1 MFKKRFNVSLSL
13 NRHMLTHT
21 GEKPHQC
28 PHCSKGFTQKWD
40 MKSHIPTH
48 NWIKVYISPCRLR
61 LFSWEVILEKLTHG
75 IIGIQKCESL
85 CEIQTLLFLYI
96 LTFHETFYFKMLP
109 IFREFAC
116 PNSLISG
123 MNSFFFTPKCFVIL
137 NKC

>member
-85 CEIQTLLFLYI
+85 CEIQTLLFFIHFDISWNFLFQNFANFQGICMSEFTDFRYELI
-96 LTFHETFYFKMLP
+96 FFY
-109 IFREFAC
+109 
-116 PNSLISG
+116 S
-123 MNSFFFTPKCFVIL
+123 
-137 NKC
+137 